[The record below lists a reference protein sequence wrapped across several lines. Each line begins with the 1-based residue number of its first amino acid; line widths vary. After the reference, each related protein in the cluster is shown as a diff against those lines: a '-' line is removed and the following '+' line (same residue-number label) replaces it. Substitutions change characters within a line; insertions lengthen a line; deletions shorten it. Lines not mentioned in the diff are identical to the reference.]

1 MKAYVKVVNLYVIEC
16 VIIILILGC
25 IVISYLIL

>member
-1 MKAYVKVVNLYVIEC
+1 MKAYVKVVNLYVMEYI
-16 VIIILILGC
+16 IIILILGC